1 VLRPAASL
9 WLFLP
14 PRRRRE
20 EFAVRY
26 DGEASLAHVV
36 QAAGIPLTEVGA
48 LAVDGAPAAPSDRLT
63 DGASVAIEPVAR
75 PQRVAEAVG
84 FLLDV
89 HLGALARRLRLLGID
104 TAYQRDAEDDE
115 LVRLAADQRRVL
127 LTKDRGLLMRR
138 ALWVGGYVRGDRPA
152 EQLVDV
158 LDRFAPPLAPRSRCL
173 SCNGELVAVPKEAV
187 LGALRPGTRR
197 SYHRFTR
204 CVRCGRV
211 YWRGAHS
218 PGLDAMVAA
227 ARRAPSLGEHGPGVI
242 AEAGE

>member
-1 VLRPAASL
+1 MLHPAASL

-20 EFAVRY
+20 EFTVRY

-48 LAVDGAPAAPSDRLT
+48 LAVDGALAAPNERLT
-63 DGASVAIEPVAR
+63 DGASVTIEPVAR
-75 PQRVAEAVG
+75 PQRVAGAVG

-104 TAYQRDAEDDE
+104 TAYLRHAEDDA
-115 LVRLAADQRRVL
+115 LVRLASDQRRVL

-138 ALWVGGYVRGDRPA
+138 ALWAGGYVRTDRPSD
-152 EQLVDV
+152 QLADV
-158 LDRFAPPLAPRSRCL
+158 LDRFAPPLAPHTRCP
-173 SCNGELVAVPKEAV
+173 SCNGELVAVAKEAV
-187 LGALRPGTRR
+187 LGALQPGTRR
-197 SYHRFTR
+197 SYNRFTQ
-204 CVRCGRV
+204 CVRCERV

-218 PGLDAMVAA
+218 SGLDAVVAA
-227 ARRAPSLGEHGPGVI
+227 ARRVSECSSSSRC
-242 AEAGE
+242 